1 MTGRSTPYI
10 VCDDGASPSCWSKA
24 PEPHPATIG
33 QQGASYASIRAALR
47 AQGWSRPGNLLDRC
61 PSCGRVDAPALR
73 AEGGQR

>member
-1 MTGRSTPYI
+1 MTGRSTPFI

-47 AQGWSRPGNLLDRC
+47 A
-61 PSCGRVDAPALR
+61 
-73 AEGGQR
+73 EGGQR